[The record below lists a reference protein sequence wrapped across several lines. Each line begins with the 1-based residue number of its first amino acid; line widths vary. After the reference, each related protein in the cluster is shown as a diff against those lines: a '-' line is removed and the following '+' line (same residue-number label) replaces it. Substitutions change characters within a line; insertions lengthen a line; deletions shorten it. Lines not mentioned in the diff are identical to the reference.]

1 MEAKYPKTLGACID
15 KLYQMRA
22 KRLEEEKRIGTLKAQ
37 ETALSDHILNSFS
50 KGDVEGARGKVATA
64 SVSRQ
69 TVAQVQDWEAFYKY
83 VAKEGAFDLLQRRVN
98 DSAYRARLD
107 DQIKVP
113 GVEPFGVVKLS
124 ITKSGK

>member
-1 MEAKYPKTLGACID
+1 M
-15 KLYQMRA
+15 
-22 KRLEEEKRIGTLKAQ
+22 
-37 ETALSDHILNSFS
+37 
-50 KGDVEGARGKVATA
+50 
-64 SVSRQ
+64 
-69 TVAQVQDWEAFYKY
+69 AQVQDWEAFYKY